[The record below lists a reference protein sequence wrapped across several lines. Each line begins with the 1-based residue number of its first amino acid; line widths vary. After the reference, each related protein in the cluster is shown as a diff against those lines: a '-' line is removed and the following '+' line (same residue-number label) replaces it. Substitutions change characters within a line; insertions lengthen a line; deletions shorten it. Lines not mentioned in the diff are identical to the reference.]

1 MKNLTG
7 LDLFYEFK
15 KKYDQ
20 AELENLNDLINNAE
34 SIKDFDQHK
43 EEINNLDTLI
53 EALLDVKDEM
63 SAMVIEAENAWKQ
76 SRSTAE

>member
-1 MKNLTG
+1 MLTRRTCKR
-7 LDLFYEFK
+7 FK

>member
-1 MKNLTG
+1 M
-7 LDLFYEFK
+7 DLFYEFK

-63 SAMVIEAENAWKQ
+63 SAVVIEAENAWKQ